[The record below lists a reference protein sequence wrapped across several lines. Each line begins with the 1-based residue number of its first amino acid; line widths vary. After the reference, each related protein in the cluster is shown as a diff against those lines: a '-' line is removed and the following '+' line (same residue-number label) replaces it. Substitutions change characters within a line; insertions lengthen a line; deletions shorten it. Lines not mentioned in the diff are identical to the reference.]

1 MDTQDKLNLVE
12 SNHSEEESVANNIV
26 SNTTSNFI
34 DKIASK
40 TVNTEL
46 LESIKNF
53 MDDLS
58 TVTTSDNF
66 KDYHTIVKRIDKT
79 KVKAYH
85 NLVKGFTTF
94 FSVNSTILTDDGNFD
109 ELVEPNISYSTDSG
123 SFSFNLQEAFHIAEE
138 ADQDVIKDHLN
149 HIWNILE
156 GGNNSPEEKYIDKIF
171 RDLKS
176 RFSPDLTREEQMMI
190 AKDLFSDFQKQDLD
204 ISVVVKVACQK
215 ARELLL
221 KNGADNSSQT
231 MVLIEAVEEI
241 DINNFNMIQFMGLVG
256 KVGTLFSDGEN
267 NPLSGLLSSVFDN
280 NLIEGITLEDNTEG
294 GDEDH

>member
-1 MDTQDKLNLVE
+1 MDTQNLVE
-12 SNHSEEESVANNIV
+12 SNHSEEEGVANNIV
-26 SNTTSNFI
+26 NDMANNFI
-34 DKIASK
+34 DKIVS
-40 TVNTEL
+40 TSVNTEL

-94 FSVNSTILTDDGNFD
+94 FSVNSTILTEDGNFD
-109 ELVEPNISYSTDSG
+109 ELVEPNISYSTDNG

-149 HIWNILE
+149 HIWNILQSK
-156 GGNNSPEEKYIDKIF
+156 GSPEEKYIDKIF
-171 RDLKS
+171 RDLKA

-267 NPLSGLLSSVFDN
+267 NPLSGLLSSVFDSN
-280 NLIEGITLEDNTEG
+280 NLIEGINVEDNTED

>member
-1 MDTQDKLNLVE
+1 MDDKLNLVE
-12 SNHSEEESVANNIV
+12 SNHSEEKDNQS
-26 SNTTSNFI
+26 
-34 DKIASK
+34 
-40 TVNTEL
+40 VNTEL

-58 TVTTSDNF
+58 NVTTSENF

-85 NLVKGFTTF
+85 KLIKGFTTF
-94 FSVNSTILTDDGNFD
+94 FSVNSIILTNDENF
-109 ELVEPNISYSTDSG
+109 ELIEPNISYSTDNG
-123 SFSFNLQEAFHIAEE
+123 SFSFNLQEAFHSAEE

-149 HIWNILE
+149 HIWSILE
-156 GGNNSPEEKYIDKIF
+156 GKNNSPEEKYIDKIF
-171 RDLKS
+171 RDLKI

-204 ISVVVKVACQK
+204 ISIVVKAACQK

-221 KNGADNSSQT
+221 KNGADTTSQT

-256 KVGTLFSDGEN
+256 KIGTLFSDGEN
-267 NPLSGLLSSVFDN
+267 NPLNGLLSSVFDSN
-280 NLIEGITLEDNTEG
+280 NLIAPIDVEYNSEG
-294 GDEDH
+294 GEDH